1 MITEKILEAF
11 LQCPLK
17 AHYLLS
23 GRSPPRNE
31 YEEFYG
37 WIERIHADRV
47 RLAVSSERTTDAS
60 RAIGPLMHEDISTH
74 PHALERVNKS
84 TLVAPVRFFSRARIS
99 DLDRVKFGL
108 DGFVIGNL
116 YGKVPTHGVAIIGP
130 DFRKSRVALRPLVR
144 RARRALDALRVL
156 ESGSAP
162 RLVINRHCETCGFR
176 DECRQRAVDTDDLS
190 LMSGLKKAELAAAH
204 KKGVFTIT
212 QFSHTFRPN
221 RRRKRVRHEWALQA
235 LSIRE
240 KRTHVLVSPQLPSRD
255 PAQHVLF
262 LDVEGDIDANSYYLI
277 GVLQVSAAGIAQ
289 HSFWADSPEQE
300 EIIWKHLVDVAGGLA
315 DFRIFHYGS
324 YETTFLRRMG
334 RRYPAYKPAVA
345 ARLRECAT
353 NVLGLIHGHV
363 HFPTLSNGLKD
374 IAVHLGFRWTEPG
387 VTGLQCALWRRRWEH
402 EPDVQLR
409 DAITTYNAEDCAAL
423 RVVVNTLYAIRDGGP
438 GSDVV
443 DAGTLKTQSLL
454 GKFKKNVFI
463 LPELEFIN
471 NCAYFNYQRERI
483 LLRTDA
489 NVRRALRREARAIQ
503 RKPRVN
509 SIVEF
514 RSPTLCPRCGVER
527 PYRHKRLKKTQIDLR
542 FGPGYIKRWVT
553 EYRSRQYRCRSCR
566 KTWFLKKYLAV
577 GTKYGRNLGCW
588 LVYQTIAHKQSSG
601 AIIEILGEAFGI
613 HIYRQ
618 KVQIQKHDFA
628 EFYRGTYQSVLRRI
642 AHAPM
647 VQVDETKVNIL
658 GATGY
663 VWVFAAQDDVAFVYT
678 GSRDG
683 SILGRVLEGFRGVL
697 VSDFYAAYD
706 SMPCAQQK
714 CLVHLIRDMNDD
726 LFRNQLD
733 AELRDLVQAF
743 SGVLKPIIETIDE
756 HGLKCRRFKKHK
768 ALVEEFLDDVAVR
781 EYRSEVAEKCRTRI
795 VKCGE
800 KLFTFLDH
808 DGVPWNNNGAENA
821 IKDFAMLRRSIGGVS
836 TENGMGDYLVLL
848 SIRQTLKR
856 RGFGFLE
863 FLLSGK
869 RDLERFS
876 TRAQ

>member
-1 MITEKILEAF
+1 MRITEAIFKAF
-11 LQCPLK
+11 LQCQLK

-23 GRSPPRNE
+23 GRTPPKSEYNE
-31 YEEFYG
+31 FDEWVEH
-37 WIERIHADRV
+37 IHVDKA
-47 RLAVSSERTTDAS
+47 RLALGSILSTEASSAV
-60 RAIGPLMHEDISTH
+60 PLVHEDLSTH
-74 PHALERVNKS
+74 PEALERVGKS
-84 TLVAPVRFFSRARIS
+84 TMVVPVRIFPRARIS
-99 DLDRVKFGL
+99 DLDRMRLGFDGL
-108 DGFVIGNL
+108 VIGHVH
-116 YGKVPTHGVAIIGP
+116 GKVPTHGVAIIGS
-130 DFRKSRVALRPLVR
+130 DFRKSRVALPRLVR
-144 RARRALDALRVL
+144 RARRAVDALRVL
-156 ESGSAP
+156 ASGPAP

-176 DECRQRAVDTDDLS
+176 DECRRRAVDTDDLS
-190 LMSGLKKAELAAAH
+190 LMSGLNKAELATAH

-240 KRTHVLVSPQLPSRD
+240 KRTHVLVPLELPQRD

-262 LDVEGDIDANSYYLI
+262 LDVEGDTEANSYYLI
-277 GVLQVSAAGIAQ
+277 GVLQVSAAGIAR

-300 EIIWKHLVDVAGGLA
+300 ETIWQHLVDLAEGLA

-334 RRYPAYKPAVA
+334 QRYPAYKPAIA
-345 ARLRECAT
+345 ALLRERAT

-402 EPDVQLR
+402 EPDARLQ

-423 RVVVNTLYAIRDGGP
+423 RVVVDTLYAIRDGGP

-454 GKFKKNVFI
+454 GKFKKNVFL

-471 NCAYFNYQRERI
+471 NCAYFSYQRERI
-483 LLRTDA
+483 LLRTNA
-489 NVRRALRREARAIQ
+489 TVRRALRQEERAAQ

-509 SIVEF
+509 SIVEL
-514 RSPTLCPRCGVER
+514 RPPTRCPKCGVER
-527 PYRHKRLKKTQIDLR
+527 PYRHKRFKKTQIDLR

-553 EYRSRQYRCRSCR
+553 EYRSAQYRCRSCR

-601 AIIEILGEAFGI
+601 AIIEILREAFGI
-613 HIYRQ
+613 HIHRQ
-618 KVQIQKHDFA
+618 KVQIKKHEFA
-628 EFYRGTYQSVLRRI
+628 ESYRQTYRSILRRI
-642 AHAPM
+642 SRAPI
-647 VQVDETKVNIL
+647 VQADETKANIL
-658 GATGY
+658 GAAGY

-683 SILGRVLEGFRGVL
+683 SVLGRVLDGFRGVL

-733 AELRDLVQAF
+733 ADLRKLVQTF
-743 SGVLKPIIETIDE
+743 SGVLKPIIATIDE
-756 HGLKCRRFKKHK
+756 HGLKRRRLRKHK
-768 ALVEEFLDDVAVR
+768 ASVEEFLDALAVR
-781 EYRSEVAEKCRTRI
+781 EYRSEVAERCRTRI
-795 VKCGE
+795 VKCRE

-821 IKDFAMLRRSIGGVS
+821 IKDFAMLRRNVGGAS
-836 TENGMGDYLVLL
+836 TESGMDDYLVLL

-856 RGFGFLE
+856 RGVGFLN
-863 FLLSGK
+863 FLVSGK
-869 RDLERFS
+869 KDLERF
-876 TRAQ
+876 ALQ

>member
-1 MITEKILEAF
+1 MITEPILEAF

-23 GRSPPRNE
+23 GHTPPKSEYDEFNE
-31 YEEFYG
+31 RV
-37 WIERIHADRV
+37 ERIHVDKI
-47 RLAVSSERTTDAS
+47 RLALGSSPATEAS
-60 RAIGPLMHEDISTH
+60 SALPLVHEDLSTH
-74 PHALERVNKS
+74 PDALERVGKS
-84 TLVAPVRFFSRARIS
+84 TVVVPIRIFRQPRIS
-99 DLDRVKFGL
+99 DLDRLRLGFDGL
-108 DGFVIGNL
+108 VIGHAH
-116 YGKVPTHGVAIIGP
+116 GKVPTHGVAIIGP
-130 DFRKSRVALRPLVR
+130 DFRKSRIALPRLVR
-144 RARRALDALRVL
+144 RARRAVEALRVL
-156 ESGSAP
+156 ASGPAP
-162 RLVINRHCETCGFR
+162 RLVLNRHCQTCGLR
-176 DECRQRAVDTDDLS
+176 DECRRRAVDTDDLS

-221 RRRKRVRHEWALQA
+221 RRRKRIRHEWALQA

-240 KRTHVLVSPQLPSRD
+240 KRTHVLVPVALLSRD
-255 PAQHVLF
+255 PAEQVLF
-262 LDVEGDIDANSYYLI
+262 LDVEGDTEANSYYLV
-277 GVLQVSAAGIAQ
+277 GVLQVSAAVTAQ
-289 HSFWADSPEQE
+289 HSFWADSPGQE
-300 EIIWKHLVDVAGGLA
+300 ETIWQRLVDLAEGLA

-334 RRYPAYKPAVA
+334 QRYPAYKPAVA
-345 ARLRECAT
+345 ARLRERAT
-353 NVLGLIHGHV
+353 NVLGLIYGHV

-374 IAVHLGFRWTEPG
+374 IAAHLGFRWTEPG

-402 EPDVQLR
+402 DPDVRLH

-423 RVVVNTLYAIRDGGP
+423 RVVADALYAIRDGGP
-438 GSDVV
+438 ESDVV

-454 GKFKKNVFI
+454 GKFKKNVWV

-483 LLRTDA
+483 LLRT
-489 NVRRALRREARAIQ
+489 NPTVRRALRREERAIQ
-503 RKPRVN
+503 RTPRVN
-509 SIVEF
+509 SIVEL
-514 RSPTLCPRCGVER
+514 RPPTCCPRCGVER
-527 PYRHKRLKKTQIDLR
+527 PYRHKRFKKTQIDLR

-553 EYRSRQYRCRSCR
+553 EYRSAQYRCRSCL
-566 KTWFLKKYLAV
+566 KTWFLKKYMAV

-588 LVYQTIAHKQSSG
+588 LVYQAIAHKQSSG
-601 AIIEILGEAFGI
+601 AIIEILGEALGI
-613 HIYRQ
+613 HIHRQ
-618 KVQIQKHDFA
+618 KVQIRKHEFA
-628 EFYRGTYQSVLRRI
+628 EFYRGTHRSILRRI

-647 VQVDETKVNIL
+647 VQVDETKANIL

-733 AELRDLVQAF
+733 ADLRDLVQTF
-743 SGVLKPIIETIDE
+743 SGVLKPIISTIDE
-756 HGLKCRRFKKHK
+756 HGLKRRRLRKHK
-768 ALVEEFLDDVAVR
+768 ESVEEFLDDLAVR
-781 EYRSEVAEKCRTRI
+781 EYRSDVAEKCRARI

-821 IKDFAMLRRSIGGVS
+821 IKDFAMLRRNIGGVS
-836 TENGMGDYLVLL
+836 TENGMSDYLVLL

-856 RGFGFLE
+856 RGVGFLD
-863 FLLSGK
+863 FLVSGK
-869 RDLERFS
+869 KDLERFAL
-876 TRAQ
+876 R

>member
-1 MITEKILEAF
+1 MITGPILEAF

-23 GRSPPRNE
+23 GRTPPKSEYDEFNE
-31 YEEFYG
+31 
-37 WIERIHADRV
+37 WLERIHVDKV
-47 RLAVSSERTTDAS
+47 RLALGSILSTEASSAV
-60 RAIGPLMHEDISTH
+60 PLVHEDLSTH
-74 PHALERVNKS
+74 PDALERVGKS
-84 TLVAPVRFFSRARIS
+84 AVVVPIRIFPRARIS
-99 DLDRVKFGL
+99 DLDRLRLGFDGL
-108 DGFVIGNL
+108 VIGHVH
-116 YGKVPTHGVAIIGP
+116 GKVPTHSVAIIGP
-130 DFRKSRVALRPLVR
+130 NHRKSRVALPRLVR
-144 RARRALDALRVL
+144 RARRAVDALRIL
-156 ESGSAP
+156 ASGPAP

-176 DECRQRAVDTDDLS
+176 DDCRRRAVDTDDLS

-221 RRRKRVRHEWALQA
+221 RRRKRLRHEWSLQA

-240 KRTHVLVSPQLPSRD
+240 KRTHVLVPLELLSRD
-255 PAQHVLF
+255 PREQVLF
-262 LDVEGDIDANSYYLI
+262 LDVEGDTAASSYYLV
-277 GVLQVSAAGIAQ
+277 GVLQVSAAWTAQ

-300 EIIWKHLVDVAGGLA
+300 ETIWQRLVDLAEGLA

-334 RRYPAYKPAVA
+334 QRYSAYKPAIA
-345 ARLRECAT
+345 ARLRERAT

-402 EPDVQLR
+402 EPDVRLHA
-409 DAITTYNAEDCAAL
+409 AITTYNAEDCAAL
-423 RVVVNTLYAIRDGGP
+423 RVVVDALYAIRDGGLR
-438 GSDVV
+438 SDVV

-454 GKFKKNVFI
+454 GKFKKNVFV

-483 LLRTDA
+483 LLRT
-489 NVRRALRREARAIQ
+489 NPTVRRALRREERAIQ

-514 RSPTLCPRCGVER
+514 RPPTCCPRCGVER
-527 PYRHKRLKKTQIDLR
+527 PYRHKRFKKTRIDLR

-553 EYRSRQYRCRSCR
+553 EYRSAQYRCRSCR

-588 LVYQTIAHKQSSG
+588 LVYQATAHKQSAG

-613 HIYRQ
+613 HIHRQ
-618 KVQIQKHDFA
+618 KVQIHKHQFA
-628 EFYRGTYQSVLRRI
+628 EFYRGTYRSILRRI

-647 VQVDETKVNIL
+647 VQVDETKANIL
-658 GATGY
+658 DATGY

-706 SMPCAQQK
+706 SVPCAQQK

-733 AELRDLVQAF
+733 ADLRDLVQTF
-743 SGVLKPIIETIDE
+743 SGVLKPIILTIDE
-756 HGLKCRRFKKHK
+756 HGLKRRQLRRHK
-768 ALVEEFLDDVAVR
+768 ESVEKFLDDLAVR

-821 IKDFAMLRRSIGGVS
+821 IKDFAMLRRSVGGLS
-836 TENGMGDYLVLL
+836 TESGMSDYLVLL

-856 RGFGFLE
+856 RGVGFLD
-863 FLLSGK
+863 FLVSGK
-869 RDLERFS
+869 KDLERFAL
-876 TRAQ
+876 R

>member
-1 MITEKILEAF
+1 MITEAILKAF

-23 GRSPPRNE
+23 GRTPPKNE
-31 YEEFYG
+31 YAEFDEQV
-37 WIERIHADRV
+37 ERIHVNKV
-47 RLAVSSERTTDAS
+47 RLAPASIFAPEASSAV
-60 RAIGPLMHEDISTH
+60 PLVHEDLSTH
-74 PHALERVNKS
+74 PDALERVAKR
-84 TLVAPVRFFSRARIS
+84 TMVVPIRIFPRARIS
-99 DLDRVKFGL
+99 DLDRLRFGF
-108 DGFVIGNL
+108 DGLVIGHVH
-116 YGKVPTHGVAIIGP
+116 GKVPTHGVAIIGP
-130 DFRKSRVALRPLVR
+130 DFMKSRVALPRLVR
-144 RARRALDALRVL
+144 RARRAVDALRIL
-156 ESGSAP
+156 ASGPAP

-176 DECRQRAVDTDDLS
+176 DECRRRAIDTDDLS

-204 KKGVFTIT
+204 KKGIFTIT

-240 KRTHVLVSPQLPSRD
+240 KRTHVLVPLELPSQD
-255 PAQHVLF
+255 PAQHILF
-262 LDVEGDIDANSYYLI
+262 LDVEGNTEASSYYLI
-277 GVLQVSAAGIAQ
+277 GVLQVSAAGIAR

-300 EIIWKHLVDVAGGLA
+300 ETIWQQLVDLAEGLA

-334 RRYPAYKPAVA
+334 QRYPAYKPAIA
-345 ARLRECAT
+345 ARLHERSI

-374 IAVHLGFRWTEPG
+374 IAAHLGFRWTEPG
-387 VTGLQCALWRRRWEH
+387 MTGLQCALWRRRWEH
-402 EPDVQLR
+402 APDVRLY
-409 DAITTYNAEDCAAL
+409 DAITTYNTEDCTAL
-423 RVVVNTLYAIRDGGP
+423 RVVVDALYAIREGRPESG
-438 GSDVV
+438 VV
-443 DAGTLKTQSLL
+443 DARTLKTQSLL
-454 GKFKKNVFI
+454 GKFKKNVFV
-463 LPELEFIN
+463 LRELEFIN
-471 NCAYFNYQRERI
+471 NCAYFSYQRERI
-483 LLRTDA
+483 LLRTNA
-489 NVRRALRREARAIQ
+489 TVRRALSRKERAVQ

-509 SIVEF
+509 SIVKF
-514 RSPTLCPRCGVER
+514 RPPTRCPRCGVER
-527 PYRHKRLKKTQIDLR
+527 PYRHKRFKKTQIDLR

-553 EYRSRQYRCRSCR
+553 EYRSAQYRCRSCR

-588 LVYQTIAHKQSSG
+588 LVYQAIAHKQSSG

-613 HIYRQ
+613 HIHRQ
-618 KVQIQKHDFA
+618 KVQIKKHEFA
-628 EFYRGTYQSVLRRI
+628 EFYRQTYRSILRRI
-642 AHAPM
+642 SHAPM
-647 VQVDETKVNIL
+647 VQVDETKANIL

-683 SILGRVLEGFRGVL
+683 SILGRVLDGFRGVL

-733 AELRDLVQAF
+733 ADLRDLVQTF
-743 SGVLKPIIETIDE
+743 SGVLKSIVATIDE
-756 HGLKCRRFKKHK
+756 HGLKRRHLRKHK
-768 ALVEEFLDDVAVR
+768 ASVEEFLDDLSVR
-781 EYRSEVAEKCRTRI
+781 EYRSEVAERCRTRI

-821 IKDFAMLRRSIGGVS
+821 IKDFAMLRRNVGGVS
-836 TENGMGDYLVLL
+836 TESGMGDYLVLL

-856 RGFGFLE
+856 RGVGFLN
-863 FLLSGK
+863 FLVSGK
-869 RDLERFS
+869 KNLERF
-876 TRAQ
+876 ALLQ

>member
-1 MITEKILEAF
+1 MITEAILEAF

-23 GRSPPRNE
+23 GHTPPKSEYDEFNE
-31 YEEFYG
+31 RVA
-37 WIERIHADRV
+37 RIHVDKIRRA
-47 RLAVSSERTTDAS
+47 LGSSPATEAS
-60 RAIGPLMHEDISTH
+60 SALPLVHEDLSTN
-74 PHALERVNKS
+74 PDALERVGKS
-84 TLVAPVRFFSRARIS
+84 TVVVPIRIFRQTRIS
-99 DLDRVKFGL
+99 DLDRLRLGFDGL
-108 DGFVIGNL
+108 VIGHAH
-116 YGKVPTHGVAIIGP
+116 GKAPTHGVAIIGP
-130 DFRKSRVALRPLVR
+130 DFRKSRIALPRLVR
-144 RARRALDALRVL
+144 RARRAVEALRVL
-156 ESGSAP
+156 ASGPAP
-162 RLVINRHCETCGFR
+162 RLVLNRHCQTCGLR
-176 DECRQRAVDTDDLS
+176 YECRRRAVDTDDLS
-190 LMSGLKKAELAAAH
+190 LMSGLKKAELSAAH

-221 RRRKRVRHEWALQA
+221 RRRKRIRHEWALQA

-240 KRTHVLVSPQLPSRD
+240 KRTHVLVPVALPSRD
-255 PAQHVLF
+255 PAEQVLF
-262 LDVEGDIDANSYYLI
+262 LDVEGDTEANSYYLV
-277 GVLQVSAAGIAQ
+277 GVLQVSAAVTAQ

-300 EIIWKHLVDVAGGLA
+300 ETIWQRLVDLAEGLA

-334 RRYPAYKPAVA
+334 QRYPAYKPAVA
-345 ARLRECAT
+345 ARLRERAT
-353 NVLGLIHGHV
+353 NVLGLIYGHV

-374 IAVHLGFRWTEPG
+374 IAAHVGFRWTEPG
-387 VTGLQCALWRRRWEH
+387 VTGLQCALWRRRWEYD
-402 EPDVQLR
+402 PDVRLH

-423 RVVVNTLYAIRDGGP
+423 RVVADALYAIRDGGP
-438 GSDVV
+438 ESDVV

-454 GKFKKNVFI
+454 GKFKKNVWV

-483 LLRTDA
+483 LLRT
-489 NVRRALRREARAIQ
+489 NPTVRRALRREESAIQ
-503 RKPRVN
+503 RTPRVN

-514 RSPTLCPRCGVER
+514 RPPTRCPRCGVER
-527 PYRHKRLKKTQIDLR
+527 PYRHKRFKKTQIDLR

-553 EYRSRQYRCRSCR
+553 EYRSAQYRCRSCR
-566 KTWFLKKYLAV
+566 KTWFLKKYMAV

-588 LVYQTIAHKQSSG
+588 LVYQAIAHKQSAG
-601 AIIEILGEAFGI
+601 AIIEILGEALGI
-613 HIYRQ
+613 HIHRQ
-618 KVQIQKHDFA
+618 KVQIRKHEFA
-628 EFYRGTYQSVLRRI
+628 EFYRGTYRSILRRI

-647 VQVDETKVNIL
+647 VQVDETKANIL

-733 AELRDLVQAF
+733 VDLRDLVQTF
-743 SGVLKPIIETIDE
+743 SGVLKPIISTIDE
-756 HGLKCRRFKKHK
+756 HGLKRRRLRKHK
-768 ALVEEFLDDVAVR
+768 ESAEEFLDDLAVR

-821 IKDFAMLRRSIGGVS
+821 IKDFAMLRRSVGGLS
-836 TENGMGDYLVLL
+836 TESGMSDYLVLL

-856 RGFGFLE
+856 QGVGFLD
-863 FLLSGK
+863 FLVSGK
-869 RDLERFS
+869 KDLGRLAL
-876 TRAQ
+876 R

>member
-1 MITEKILEAF
+1 
-11 LQCPLK
+11 
-17 AHYLLS
+17 
-23 GRSPPRNE
+23 
-31 YEEFYG
+31 
-37 WIERIHADRV
+37 V
-47 RLAVSSERTTDAS
+47 
-60 RAIGPLMHEDISTH
+60 
-74 PHALERVNKS
+74 
-84 TLVAPVRFFSRARIS
+84 
-99 DLDRVKFGL
+99 
-108 DGFVIGNL
+108 
-116 YGKVPTHGVAIIGP
+116 
-130 DFRKSRVALRPLVR
+130 
-144 RARRALDALRVL
+144 DALRVL
-156 ESGSAP
+156 ASGPAP

-176 DECRQRAVDTDDLS
+176 DDCRRRAVDTDDLS

-221 RRRKRVRHEWALQA
+221 RRRKRLRHEWSLQA

-240 KRTHVLVSPQLPSRD
+240 KRTHVLVPLELPSRD
-255 PAQHVLF
+255 PGEQVLF
-262 LDVEGDIDANSYYLI
+262 LDVEGDTAASSYYLV
-277 GVLQVSAAGIAQ
+277 GVLQVSAAGTAQ

-300 EIIWKHLVDVAGGLA
+300 ETIWQRLVDLAEGLA

-334 RRYPAYKPAVA
+334 QRYSAYKPAIA
-345 ARLRECAT
+345 ARLRERAT
-353 NVLGLIHGHV
+353 NVLGLIHGHA

-402 EPDVQLR
+402 EPDVRLHA
-409 DAITTYNAEDCAAL
+409 AITTYNAEDCAAL
-423 RVVVNTLYAIRDGGP
+423 RVVVDALYAIRDGGLR
-438 GSDVV
+438 SDVV
-443 DAGTLKTQSLL
+443 DAGTVKTHNLL
-454 GKFKKNVFI
+454 GKFKKNVFV

-483 LLRTDA
+483 LLRT
-489 NVRRALRREARAIQ
+489 NPTVRRALRREERAIQ

-514 RSPTLCPRCGVER
+514 RPPTCCPRCGVER
-527 PYRHKRLKKTQIDLR
+527 PYRHKRFRKTQIDLR

-553 EYRSRQYRCRSCR
+553 EYRSAQYRCRSCQ

-588 LVYQTIAHKQSSG
+588 LVYQATAHKQSSG

-613 HIYRQ
+613 HIHRQ
-618 KVQIQKHDFA
+618 KVQINKHKFA
-628 EFYRGTYQSVLRRI
+628 EFYRGTYRSILRRI

-647 VQVDETKVNIL
+647 VQVDETKANIL
-658 GATGY
+658 DATGY

-726 LFRNQLD
+726 LFGNQLD
-733 AELRDLVQAF
+733 ADLRDLVQTF
-743 SGVLKPIIETIDE
+743 SGVLKPIILTIDE
-756 HGLKCRRFKKHK
+756 HGLKRRQLRKHK
-768 ALVEEFLDDVAVR
+768 ESVEEFLDDLAVR

-821 IKDFAMLRRSIGGVS
+821 IKDFAMLRRSVGGVS
-836 TENGMGDYLVLL
+836 TESGMSDYLVLL

-856 RGFGFLE
+856 RGVGFLD
-863 FLLSGK
+863 FLVSGK
-869 RDLERFS
+869 KDLERFAL
-876 TRAQ
+876 R

>member
-1 MITEKILEAF
+1 MRITEAIFKAF

-23 GRSPPRNE
+23 GRTPPKNE
-31 YEEFYG
+31 HNEFEE
-37 WIERIHADRV
+37 WVERIHIDKV
-47 RLAVSSERTTDAS
+47 RLALGSIFSTEAS
-60 RAIGPLMHEDISTH
+60 TAMPLVHEDLSAH
-74 PHALERVNKS
+74 PEALQRVGKS
-84 TLVAPVRFFSRARIS
+84 TMVVPVRIFPRARVS
-99 DLDRVKFGL
+99 DLDRLRLGFDGL
-108 DGFVIGNL
+108 VIGHVH
-116 YGKVPTHGVAIIGP
+116 GKVPTYGVAIIGP
-130 DFRKSRVALRPLVR
+130 DFAKSRVALPRLVR
-144 RARRALDALRVL
+144 RARRAVDALRVL
-156 ESGSAP
+156 ASGPAP

-176 DECRQRAVDTDDLS
+176 DECRRRAVDTDDLS

-240 KRTHVLVSPQLPSRD
+240 KRTHVLVPLELPSRD

-262 LDVEGDIDANSYYLI
+262 LDVEGDTEANSYYLV
-277 GVLQVSAAGIAQ
+277 GVLQVSAARIAR
-289 HSFWADSPEQE
+289 HSFWADCPGQE
-300 EIIWKHLVDVAGGLA
+300 ETIWQRLVDLADNLA

-334 RRYPAYKPAVA
+334 QRYPTYKPAIA
-345 ARLRECAT
+345 ARLRERAT

-387 VTGLQCALWRRRWEH
+387 VTGLRCALWRRRWVH
-402 EPDVQLR
+402 EPDVRLQ
-409 DAITTYNAEDCAAL
+409 DAITTYNTEDCTAL
-423 RVVVNTLYAIRDGGP
+423 RVVVDALYAIRDGGP

-443 DAGTLKTQSLL
+443 DAGTLKTHSLL
-454 GKFKKNVFI
+454 GKFRKNVFA

-471 NCAYFNYQRERI
+471 NCAYFSYQRERI
-483 LLRTDA
+483 LLRTNA
-489 NVRRALRREARAIQ
+489 TVRRALRREERAVR

-509 SIVEF
+509 SIVELKP
-514 RSPTLCPRCGVER
+514 PTRCPRCGVER
-527 PYRHKRLKKTQIDLR
+527 PYRHKRFKKTQIDLR

-553 EYRSRQYRCRSCR
+553 EYRSAQYRCRSCR
-566 KTWFLKKYLAV
+566 KTWFLKKYMAV

-588 LVYQTIAHKQSSG
+588 LIYQAIAQKQSSG
-601 AIIEILGEAFGI
+601 SIIEILGETFGI
-613 HIYRQ
+613 HIHRQ
-618 KVQIQKHDFA
+618 KVQIKKHELA
-628 EFYRGTYQSVLRRI
+628 EFYRRTYRSILRRI
-642 AHAPM
+642 SQAPM
-647 VQVDETKVNIL
+647 VQVDETKANIL

-663 VWVFAAQDDVAFVYT
+663 VWVFAAQDDVAFVYA

-683 SILGRVLEGFRGVL
+683 STLGRVLDGFRGVL

-733 AELRDLVQAF
+733 ADLRNLVQTF
-743 SGVLKPIIETIDE
+743 SGVLKPIVATIDE
-756 HGLKCRRFKKHK
+756 HGLKRRRLRKHK
-768 ALVEEFLDDVAVR
+768 APVEEFFDDLAVR

-795 VKCGE
+795 VKCRE
-800 KLFTFLDH
+800 KLFTFLEY

-821 IKDFAMLRRSIGGVS
+821 IKDFAMLRRNLGGAS
-836 TENGMGDYLVLL
+836 TESGINDYLVLL

-856 RGFGFLE
+856 RGVSFLN
-863 FLLSGK
+863 FLVSGK
-869 RDLERFS
+869 KDLERF
-876 TRAQ
+876 ALQ